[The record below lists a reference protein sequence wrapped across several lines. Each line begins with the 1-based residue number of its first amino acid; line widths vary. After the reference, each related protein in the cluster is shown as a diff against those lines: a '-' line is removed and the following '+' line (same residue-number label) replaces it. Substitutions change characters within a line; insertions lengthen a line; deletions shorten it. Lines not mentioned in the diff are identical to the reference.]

1 MSACS
6 RDEEEPVPWNLQG
19 HETYMNLRTG
29 VYVLSE
35 VRIHWREPGRE
46 ISLTLPLLSDK
57 AGPLANGGDSRERL
71 ALYVLHTATV
81 D

>member
-1 MSACS
+1 MSAYS

-29 VYVLSE
+29 VYFLSE
-35 VRIHWREPGRE
+35 ARIHWRDPDRE
-46 ISLTLPLLSDK
+46 ISLALPLFSDK
-57 AGPLANGGDSRERL
+57 AGPLASGGDSRERL
-71 ALYVLHTATV
+71 ILYVLHTATV